1 MGDRK
6 RGQHGPMGCKDGQEA
21 IVVYVQWGA
30 RKLRQSMF
38 NGVSVLSSAG
48 PKRIFI
54 YG

>member
-1 MGDRK
+1 
-6 RGQHGPMGCKDGQEA
+6 MGCKDGQEA
-21 IVVYVQWGA
+21 IVVYAQWGA

-48 PKRIFI
+48 PERIFI

>member
-21 IVVYVQWGA
+21 IVVCVQWGV

-48 PKRIFI
+48 PERIFI